1 MTPHAAIQ
9 PVMPFPRQNVRVTGS
24 NGVSIAVQAWGPAD
38 APAVLLI
45 HGFLGG
51 RFSWAPLIC
60 GPLANKTNLVTVE
73 LRGHGASDKPEE
85 PSAYSD
91 SKVWA
96 DDIAAVVSAL
106 GLGQF
111 ILVAHS
117 YGGVVAFDYL
127 RHNGISAVKGLV
139 LLGAAAE
146 PPGVSQYYFQPDTMA
161 PLQATLS
168 QDFSERVSGIR
179 GFVQAISRHP
189 LSSDIHDALIAQGAI
204 SSPSMLAGAFARPP
218 VSNVD
223 IFTKLDIPVAFVC
236 GSHENVVTQA
246 LVEHVLRAT
255 PYATSR
261 MLDDVGH
268 LPQIEAADEVAVLI
282 GDLITASYCKQS
294 N

>member
-1 MTPHAAIQ
+1 MTSQAAIH
-9 PVMPFPRQNVRVTGS
+9 PVLPFPRQNVRVAGS
-24 NGVSIAVQAWGPAD
+24 NGVAIAAQAWGPAD

-60 GPLANKTNLVTVE
+60 GSLANKANLVTVE

-85 PSAYSD
+85 PSAYAD

-106 GLGQF
+106 GIEQF

-127 RHNGISAVKGLV
+127 RHKGSSAVKGLV

-146 PPGVSQYYFQPDTMA
+146 PPGVSQDYFQPDTMA
-161 PLQATLS
+161 PLQASLS
-168 QDFSERVSGIR
+168 QDLSERVGGIR
-179 GFVQAISRHP
+179 GFVQAISRDP
-189 LSSDIHDALIAQGAI
+189 LSSDLHDALVAQGAI
-204 SSPSMLAGAFARPP
+204 SSPSMLAGAFTRPP

-246 LVEHVLRAT
+246 LVDHVLRAA
-255 PYATSR
+255 PHATSR
-261 MLDDVGH
+261 ILDNVGH
-268 LPQIEAADEVAVLI
+268 LPQIEAADAVAVLI
-282 GDLITASYCKQS
+282 ADLIESS
-294 N
+294 SSS

>member
-1 MTPHAAIQ
+1 MTSQAAIHSI
-9 PVMPFPRQNVRVTGS
+9 MPFPRQNVRVAGS
-24 NGVSIAVQAWGPAD
+24 SGVAIAAQAWGPTD

-60 GPLANKTNLVTVE
+60 GSLANKANLVTVE

-85 PSAYSD
+85 PSAYAD

-106 GLGQF
+106 GLEQF

-127 RHNGISAVKGLV
+127 RHKGSSAVKGLV

-146 PPGVSQYYFQPDTMA
+146 PPGVSQDYFQPDTMA
-161 PLQATLS
+161 PLQASLS
-168 QDFSERVSGIR
+168 QDLSERVGGIR
-179 GFVQAISRHP
+179 GFVRAISRDP
-189 LSSDIHDALIAQGAI
+189 LSSDLHDALIAQGAI

-246 LVEHVLRAT
+246 LVDHVLRAA
-255 PYATSR
+255 PHATSR
-261 MLDDVGH
+261 ILDNVGH
-268 LPQIEAADEVAVLI
+268 LPQIEAADDVAVLI
-282 GDLITASYCKQS
+282 ADLIESS
-294 N
+294 SSS

>member
-1 MTPHAAIQ
+1 MTSQATFQ
-9 PVMPFPRQNVRVTGS
+9 PVMPSPRQSVRVAGS
-24 NGVSIAVQAWGPAD
+24 SGVSITAQAWGPAD
-38 APAVLLI
+38 APAVLMI

-60 GPLANKTNLVTVE
+60 GPLAGKANLVTVE

-85 PSAYSD
+85 PSVYAD

-106 GLGQF
+106 GLEHF

-127 RHNGISAVKGLV
+127 RHEGNSTVKGLV

-146 PPGVSQYYFQPDTMA
+146 PPGVSQDYVQPDTL
-161 PLQATLS
+161 PTLQASLS
-168 QDFSERVSGIR
+168 QDLSERMGGIR
-179 GFVQAISRHP
+179 GFVQAISRDP
-189 LSSDIHDALIAQGAI
+189 LPSDLHDALIAQGAI
-204 SSPSMLAGAFARPP
+204 SSPAMVAGAFSRRP

-223 IFTKLDIPVAFVC
+223 VFKKLDMPVVFVC

-246 LVEHVLRAT
+246 LVDHVLRAV
-255 PYATSR
+255 PHATSR
-261 MLDDVGH
+261 TLDNVGH
-268 LPQIEAADEVAVLI
+268 LPQIEAADQIA
-282 GDLITASYCKQS
+282 DLIAELIASSFSK
-294 N
+294 